1 MSGPSSTTLF
11 ARFASAL
18 SEWSGRPP
26 TFALAVAIILLWA
39 ISGPVFGF
47 SATWQLVI
55 NTLTGIATFLMVFIL
70 QSSQNRDGKALQ
82 AKIDELILSSE
93 ARNRFVGIE
102 RLDEERLHD
111 ICATLPDPAK
121 GDCEDEIPAL
131 NVSLA
136 RSG

>member
-1 MSGPSSTTLF
+1 MNGTHPVSLF

-18 SEWSGRPP
+18 SEWSGKPP
-26 TFALAVAIILLWA
+26 TFVLASAIVLVWA
-39 ISGPVFGF
+39 VSGPIFGF

-55 NTLTGIATFLMVFIL
+55 NTLTSIATFLMVFIL

-102 RLDEERLHD
+102 RLDEDKLHE

-121 GDCEDEIPAL
+121 AECEGEIPAL
-131 NVSLA
+131 NAGLA
-136 RSG
+136 SSG

>member
-18 SEWSGRPP
+18 SEWSGRPL
-26 TFALAVAIILLWA
+26 TFALALAVILLWA

-47 SATWQLVI
+47 SETWQLVI
-55 NTLTGIATFLMVFIL
+55 NTLTSIATVLMVFVL

-102 RLDEERLHD
+102 RLDEERLQD

-131 NVSLA
+131 NVGLA